1 MGGFEAVS
9 PFRLVDAGSG
19 GNGVEIGLGTS
30 GPENSTTPSSRS
42 LPVKEGGGG
51 DAGKGGGEVAG
62 LRSSKTS
69 SWLPSRT
76 TSGCGPGF

>member
-1 MGGFEAVS
+1 MGGFEAAS

-19 GNGVEIGLGTS
+19 GNGAESGCGAS
-30 GPENSTTPSSRS
+30 GPKNSTTPSSRT

-51 DAGKGGGEVAG
+51 DAGKGGGDVGG

-69 SWLPSRT
+69 SWL
-76 TSGCGPGF
+76 